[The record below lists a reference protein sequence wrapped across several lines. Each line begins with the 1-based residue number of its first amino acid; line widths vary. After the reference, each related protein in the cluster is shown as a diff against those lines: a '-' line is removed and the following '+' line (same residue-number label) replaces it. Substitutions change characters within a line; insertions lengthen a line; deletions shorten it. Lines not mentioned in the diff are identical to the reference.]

1 MEKATEHNEQCTMG
15 DVQWKKVKL
24 GEVGEI
30 VSGGTPST
38 SNEAFWDGGVLFVT
52 PLDLGRKKEIGST
65 IRTISE
71 LGANNSSA
79 NKIKKNSLA
88 ISTRAPIGL
97 MSIVNQEFTTNQG
110 CKSIQFFDN
119 YDCQFFYYYLLYNVE
134 QIRRHGQGT
143 TFMEISKTDFA
154 NVEISFPSLPTQ
166 RRIVAILSAADKVI
180 EQTRQLISKYKSIKQ
195 GMMEDLLEPKE
206 GWKKVRFGDVSEI
219 ITGPFGS
226 SLHEKDYTKTGTPIV
241 NPQNIVNGKVI
252 PIDKCLVSDE
262 TVERLSKFKINVGDI
277 VIARRGEMGRCAVVE
292 ENQEGWLCGTGSF
305 VIKVDFEKIDPNFI
319 QLQLSSDNTKIILE
333 NNSIGATMSNLNQ
346 GILYE
351 LEFLVPNLPEQRR
364 IAKIL
369 SGIDKKIEAEEK
381 VLEKNE
387 KVKKGLME
395 RLLKENDY
403 V

>member
-1 MEKATEHNEQCTMG
+1 MEKATEHNI
-15 DVQWKKVKL
+15 QWKKVKL

-52 PLDLGRKKEIGST
+52 PLDLGRKKEISST

-71 LGANNSSA
+71 LGVNNSSA

-154 NVEISFPSLPTQ
+154 NVEISVPSLPAQ
-166 RRIVAILSAADKVI
+166 RRIAAILSVADKVI
-180 EQTRQLISKYKSIKQ
+180 EQTRQLIGKYKSIKQ
-195 GMMEDLLEPKE
+195 GVMEDLLKPKE
-206 GWKKVRFGDVSEI
+206 GWKKVKLGEVGTFKNGINKDKSQFGFGTLYVSISDAYYENIDFKKLNRLNATEKEI
-219 ITGPFGS
+219 EEY
-226 SLHEKDYTKTGTPIV
+226 L
-241 NPQNIVNGKVI
+241 
-252 PIDKCLVSDE
+252 LVDD
-262 TVERLSKFKINVGDI
+262 DI
-277 VIARRGEMGRCAVVE
+277 VFVRSSVKPSGVGYTTLFRHYEKEPVLFSGFMIRYRLNDKVNNSAEFLNYLFRSEEFRRQVIGKSTVSANTNV
-292 ENQEGWLCGTGSF
+292 NQESLKELVCF
-305 VIKVDFEKIDPNFI
+305 IPDF
-319 QLQLSSDNTKIILE
+319 
-333 NNSIGATMSNLNQ
+333 
-346 GILYE
+346 
-351 LEFLVPNLPEQRR
+351 PEQRR

-369 SGIDKKIEAEEK
+369 SGIDRKIEAEEK
-381 VLEKNE
+381 VLEKYE
-387 KVKKGLME
+387 KMKKGLME
-395 RLLKENDY
+395 RLLVMK
-403 V
+403 